1 MCGLGR
7 LYNKISVIEGLLN
20 RSSLPET
27 AKHIRNLKDVKELKL
42 APNPEYKPEDE
53 KKEGGT
59 DDRACPYI
67 CPIIGLEMSGKFKF
81 VALWSCGCVISER
94 AFKQINDKICV
105 NVSNLDISL
114 IFIISNHQHM
124 TQTQSKK

>member
-7 LYNKISVIEGLLN
+7 LYNKLSVIEGLLN

-27 AKHIRNLKDVKELKL
+27 AKHIKNLKDVKELKL

-53 KKEGGT
+53 KKEGST

-67 CPIIGLEMSGKFKF
+67 CPITGLEMSGKFKF
-81 VALWSCGCVISER
+81 IALWSCGCVISER
-94 AFKQINDKICV
+94 VFKQIGDKICV
-105 NVSNLDISL
+105 NVSKNKVCNGS
-114 IFIISNHQHM
+114 FV
-124 TQTQSKK
+124 